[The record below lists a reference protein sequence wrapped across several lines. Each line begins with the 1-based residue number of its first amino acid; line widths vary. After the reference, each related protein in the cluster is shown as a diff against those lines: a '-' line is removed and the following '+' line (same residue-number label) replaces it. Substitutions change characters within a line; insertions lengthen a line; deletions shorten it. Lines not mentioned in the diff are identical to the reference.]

1 MIIQTKFNVGDTVF
15 VFSNNKVIQSKILK
29 IDADVKLRPNT
40 THIDISYTLQDT
52 ESINFYDFNISRKE
66 SEVFE
71 TKEELIKSL

>member
-15 VFSNNKVIQSKILK
+15 VFSNNKIIQSKILK

-40 THIDISYTLQDT
+40 TYIDISYTLQDT